1 MSEAPKLNRIVRMD
15 SIKPDTTYFTE
26 EGYLRDCPVVTTC
39 GIFEY
44 KNPDGSTRRELRLP
58 ENVFAEESLASY
70 KGKPIIITHAA
81 GEVDKDNVNREQI
94 GTILSQGMRDGN
106 NVRAEIVINDTNAM
120 RRSGLKELSLGY
132 DLELDETPGVFE
144 GQPYDAIQ
152 KDIRVNHLALVM
164 NARAGGKARL
174 NIDGRDK
181 LEGGK
186 IMSKRKDGETLTP
199 ENFAAAIEKF
209 KARQAARGA
218 GAEAHDGIADPP
230 APHAEPD
237 GDEGLNHAASPDGD
251 GDETAKIVQGVKD
264 RRDRRDAAG
273 DPADTNAAM
282 GVIAQQDEDLDMLLN
297 LIEQLCAK
305 QDFDSA
311 EGEPANGSAPAPE
324 DPAKKDGDDSKSGA
338 MNADSIDEVVKTR
351 LALGR
356 LGDKLNL
363 DSLENLSIPAAKM
376 AVIKKVK
383 PNMRLDGKSEAYVN
397 AAFDLSVAEVN
408 APRGTNYQRQQ
419 MLRKEGTRADGAD
432 DTEGTDSA
440 ASSRQKM
447 IERRNGGNK

>member
-1 MSEAPKLNRIVRMD
+1 MSEALKLKRIVRMD
-15 SIKPDTTYFTE
+15 SIKPDTTYFTP

-58 ENVFAEESLASY
+58 ENVFAEDSLASY

-152 KDIRVNHLALVM
+152 RDIRVNHLALVM
-164 NARAGGKARL
+164 NARAGGTARL

-186 IMSKRKDGETLTP
+186 IMSKRKDGETMTP

-218 GAEAHDGIADPP
+218 GGGEAHDGIADPP
-230 APHAEPD
+230 AAHAEPD
-237 GDEGLNHAASPDGD
+237 GDEGINPAVSAD
-251 GDETAKIVQGVKD
+251 GDETAKIIQGVKD
-264 RRDRRDAAG
+264 RRDSRDAAG

-297 LIEQLCAK
+297 LIEKLCAK

-311 EGEPANGSAPAPE
+311 EGGEPTPAPE
-324 DPAKKDGDDSKSGA
+324 GSENKDGDESNSSA

-363 DSLENLSIPAAKM
+363 DGLENMSIPAAKM

-408 APRGTNYQRQQ
+408 TPHGTNYQRQQ
-419 MLRKEGTRADGAD
+419 MLRKGSTRADGAED
-432 DTEGTDSA
+432 IEGSDCA